1 MFHLICRGARFL
13 VIPTIFDSSLVS
25 VDLNSLLFTLTNVN
39 HGMIIYASIFFL
51 MILFPWRMR
60 GTFRC
65 QVIFWMP
72 VWDTDFSFDAQWA
85 CYGIFKIHIHV
96 IFITRIRGQVRK
108 PYQLFF
114 KADVLRENPKSFLS
128 LSFWSFQLPLFE
140 RYEFLKTLNAVRKT
154 HQIGAGASEVKPGN
168 CFCWILK

>member
-13 VIPTIFDSSLVS
+13 VIPTIFDYSLVS

-114 KADVLRENPKSFLS
+114 LKPMCFVRIPS
-128 LSFWSFQLPLFE
+128 LFWVWVFGVSNCL
-140 RYEFLKTLNAVRKT
+140 FLKGMNSSRHSMPWEKLIK
-154 HQIGAGASEVKPGN
+154 SELVLLRWN
-168 CFCWILK
+168 RETVFVEF